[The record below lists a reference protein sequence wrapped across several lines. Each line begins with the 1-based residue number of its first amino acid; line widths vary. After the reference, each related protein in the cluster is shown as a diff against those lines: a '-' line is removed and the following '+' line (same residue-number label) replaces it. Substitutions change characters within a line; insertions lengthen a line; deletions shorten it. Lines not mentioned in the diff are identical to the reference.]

1 MCVSTSTFIT
11 TYKVQFIGIAR
22 ILQMIDKFGV
32 TNLIKWFEHW
42 TIIEHT
48 YDRIISTYMVRHH
61 WVFAVHFV
69 HACSIFTYETN
80 FLYESYSC
88 VCVRSKSHDVEREK
102 NRSAQR
108 HTSKH
113 TMREVHTS
121 INKLLEPNENR
132 ICVQCVTQ
140 KNVLALL
147 HEIKFYAVECGS
159 HTETWTKVIVFLR
172 TKRCNFKLHFLH
184 MKKDEKDFKRAQ
196 IFLLHRNFWG

>member
-1 MCVSTSTFIT
+1 MIWTLNNNWTHIT
-11 TYKVQFIGIAR
+11 Y
-22 ILQMIDKFGV
+22 
-32 TNLIKWFEHW
+32 
-42 TIIEHT
+42 

-88 VCVRSKSHDVEREK
+88 VCARSKSHDVEREK

-108 HTSKH
+108 RTSKH

-132 ICVQCVTQ
+132 ICVHCSMRHPKKCARPSTWNQVLCCRMWEPHW
-140 KNVLALL
+140 NVDKSDSFPSNKTL
-147 HEIKFYAVECGS
+147 
-159 HTETWTKVIVFLR
+159 
-172 TKRCNFKLHFLH
+172 
-184 MKKDEKDFKRAQ
+184 
-196 IFLLHRNFWG
+196 